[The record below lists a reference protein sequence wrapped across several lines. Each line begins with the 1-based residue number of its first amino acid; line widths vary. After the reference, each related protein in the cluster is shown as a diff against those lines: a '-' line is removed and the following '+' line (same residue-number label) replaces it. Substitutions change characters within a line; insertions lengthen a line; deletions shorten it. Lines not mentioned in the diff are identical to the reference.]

1 MSNKFY
7 SETSSNSPK
16 TLEDVLGSNTQA
28 TMMRLKTILLGFT
41 KTPAEYK
48 VIGFLCDGYKEMDI
62 ADVLKVSRQYVNKT
76 IKTFRNRLKLRQVEE
91 IFLLTKEG

>member
-1 MSNKFY
+1 MRTGYFSDDTSNA
-7 SETSSNSPK
+7 K
-16 TLEDVLGSNTQA
+16 TLEDILGSNTQA
-28 TMMRLKTILLGFT
+28 TMMRLKTILLGLT

>member
-1 MSNKFY
+1 MSTGYF
-7 SETSSNSPK
+7 SDDSSSAK
-16 TLEDVLGSNTQA
+16 TLEDILGSNTQA
-28 TMMRLKTILLGFT
+28 TMMRLKSVLLGLT

-48 VIGFLCDGYKEMDI
+48 VVGFLCDGYKEMDI
-62 ADVLKVSRQYVNKT
+62 ADALKCSRQYVNKT